1 MPPFTSVTAR
11 RLGRNGPVAAAAA
24 LAAGLLVTV
33 SSQAALAM
41 PAAGAGLASPQS
53 APQTAPAAGPAGV
66 QPAGFAVPAGST
78 MVATLHARTRKYAS
92 PDGRAT
98 GWVPET
104 YFGVRSVLPVIA
116 TDPGW
121 IRVRLAQRPDGSTAW
136 IKSSAVTLNST
147 PYRIVINTGTMRLTL
162 YKNGRSVFSAPA
174 GVGTRSDPTP
184 TGRFFVAFVEA
195 PPKPNPGYGPFIMV
209 TSAHSTAIGNWA
221 GSGDAVIGI
230 HGPLGDNR
238 EIGSRGAR
246 VSHGCIRLH
255 EASQDRLR
263 DVPAGSP
270 VDIVR

>member
-11 RLGRNGPVAAAAA
+11 RIAGRIPAAG
-24 LAAGLLVTV
+24 LAAGLLVAVCGQAAIAAPAV
-33 SSQAALAM
+33 SSRLASVQAAVSLQSAV
-41 PAAGAGLASPQS
+41 PAAGAA
-53 APQTAPAAGPAGV
+53 TV
-66 QPAGFAVPAGST
+66 QPAGFAVPAGSAI
-78 MVATLHARTRKYAS
+78 VATLHARTRKYAS
-92 PDGRAT
+92 PGGRAT
-98 GWVPET
+98 GWVPEA

-121 IRVRLAQRPDGSTAW
+121 VRVRLAQRPDDSTAW
-136 IKSSAVTLNST
+136 IKSSSVTLNST

-184 TGRFFVAFVEA
+184 TGQFFVAFIEA

-221 GSGDAVIGI
+221 KSGDAVIGI
-230 HGPLGDNR
+230 HGPLGDDR
-238 EIGSRGAR
+238 EIGTRGAR
-246 VSHGCIRLH
+246 VSHGCVRLH
-255 EASQDRLR
+255 EAAQERLR